1 MRTLIVFFLLLSINL
16 NSQCTFTLQTT
27 SYSNTCFGA
36 TTGFINL
43 TVLGGNYPPF
53 SYTWSEGSTTQD
65 IVNLAAGNYT
75 VAVTD
80 NIGCMLTT
88 NVVITQSNLIM
99 LDAQVLNPCNSTSVN
114 GQINV
119 NSIVGGVP
127 PYQFLWNNGATTE
140 DLTNLASGTYNVLV
154 TDVNSCTQNFNFI
167 VDSSYSNIST
177 IVEDAICFG
186 YAGNAIVNLSNPN
199 NPITYSWSN
208 GSTSNNL
215 EYDYAGTYI
224 VQVQDA
230 LNCIYSDTIQI
241 NSPAQSIFIQTDIN
255 NVTCQNNNGF
265 IDNSF
270 VGSSSPLSFSWSN
283 GSTAEDLNNINAGLY
298 SLTITEPN
306 GCQSWFN
313 FQVQD
318 ESIQNQEICIVGVDS
333 LTNKNRVVWEKPITT
348 LIDSFYIH
356 RETLASGIY
365 EHVGSVAYDSL
376 STWIDLNSNPA
387 VQSYRYKL
395 SVIDTCGLE
404 TSLSDL
410 HKTVHLT
417 INQGVGGAWNLIWS
431 HYEGIT
437 YSSYNIRRGTSL
449 NNMTLLTTIQSN
461 LNSYTDLAPPSG
473 TIYYQIEVI
482 NPNSCVPTK
491 SNDFSSSKSNVAT
504 NGLNNIDKISTES
517 ISVYPNPTSS
527 DFSIEITKGLI
538 GEEYT
543 ITDFSGRLLKSGTF
557 CSNKEKVELDIFA
570 NGVYFIQTKNTN
582 FKERI
587 IKQ

>member
-1 MRTLIVFFLLLSINL
+1 MKTVIFLILFLSF
-16 NSQCTFTLQTT
+16 NSSAQCSFTIQT
-27 SYSNTCFGA
+27 SSNNTCFGGA
-36 TTGFINL
+36 TGAINL
-43 TVLGGNYPPF
+43 SVIGGNYPP
-53 SYTWSEGSTTQD
+53 YNYIWSNGASTQD
-65 IVNLAAGNYT
+65 LAGLTAGTYT
-75 VAVTD
+75 VVVMD
-80 NIGCMLTT
+80 NIGCQLAATV
-88 NVVITQSNLIM
+88 NITQDLATQII
-99 LDAQVLNPCNSTSVN
+99 DAQVLHPCNN
-114 GQINV
+114 
-119 NSIVGGVP
+119 
-127 PYQFLWNNGATTE
+127 LNNGLIDINNLGGSAPYYYLWSNGLTTE
-140 DLTNLASGTYNVLV
+140 DISNLSPGQYNLTILDGNNCSHY
-154 TDVNSCTQNFNFI
+154 F
-167 VDSSYSNIST
+167 SYT
-177 IVEDAICFG
+177 IGEATLNTIIEDADCFG
-186 YAGNAIVNLSNPN
+186 LEGNAIVNFTYSN
-199 NPITYSWSN
+199 NPLTYIWSN
-208 GSTSNNL
+208 GSTSNSL
-215 EYDYAGTYI
+215 EYDYAGTYT

-230 LNCIYSDTIQI
+230 LNCIYFDTIQI

-255 NVTCQNNNGF
+255 NVTCQNNNGS

-283 GSTAEDLNNINAGLY
+283 GSTAEDLNNIDAGLY
-298 SLTITEPN
+298 SLTVTESN

-318 ESIQNQEICIVGVDS
+318 ESIQNQEICIVGIDS
-333 LTNKNRVVWEKPITT
+333 LTNKNRVVWEKPITI
-348 LIDSFYIH
+348 LIDSFYIY

-365 EHVGSVAYDSL
+365 DHVGSVAFDSL

-387 VQSYRYKL
+387 VQSYRYKITAL
-395 SVIDTCGLE
+395 DTCGYE

-437 YSSYNIRRGTSL
+437 YSSYNLFRGTSL

-491 SNDFSSSKSNVAT
+491 SNDYSSSKSNIAT
-504 NGLNNIDKISTES
+504 SDINNIIEISTEF
-517 ISVYPNPTSS
+517 ISVYPNPTSA

-538 GEEYT
+538 GEEYS

-557 CSNKEKVELDIFA
+557 HSNKERVELDMFS
-570 NGVYFIQTKNTN
+570 NGVYLIQIKNSN
-582 FKERI
+582 IKQRI